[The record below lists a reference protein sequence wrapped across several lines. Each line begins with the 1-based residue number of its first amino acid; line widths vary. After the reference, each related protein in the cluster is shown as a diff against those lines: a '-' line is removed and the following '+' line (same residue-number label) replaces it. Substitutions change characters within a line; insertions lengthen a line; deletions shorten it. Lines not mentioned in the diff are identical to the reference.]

1 MNNDHITLHTQALAA
16 NPAMSFFWE
25 ATKREVLL
33 LPHCKDCE
41 KTHWYP
47 RLFCPFCH
55 SENLDWRAS
64 SGQATL
70 YAATALSKS
79 SDPYIVAYVE
89 LAEGPLMLTNIVGAE
104 LNDLKIGSALKLS
117 FTALESGHCVPVFG
131 IERPSI

>member
-1 MNNDHITLHTQALAA
+1 MNNEHITLHTQALAA

-25 ATKREVLL
+25 ATKRKVLL
-33 LPHCKDCE
+33 LPHCVDCA

-47 RLFCPFCH
+47 RLFCPFCF
-55 SENLDWRAS
+55 SSNLDWRES

-89 LAEGPLMLTNIVGAE
+89 LAEGPLMLTNLVDCE
-104 LNDLKIGSALKLS
+104 PKDLKIGAPLRLAFSTMS
-117 FTALESGHCVPVFG
+117 SGESLPVF
-131 IERPSI
+131 RPKN